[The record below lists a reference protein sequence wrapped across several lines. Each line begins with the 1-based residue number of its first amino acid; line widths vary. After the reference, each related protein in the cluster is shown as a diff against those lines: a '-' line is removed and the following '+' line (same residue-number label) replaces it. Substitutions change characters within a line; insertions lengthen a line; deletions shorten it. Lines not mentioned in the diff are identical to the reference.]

1 MPRPHTIPV
10 NAESPGVRFR
20 HQYFLKFPRWFQCAN
35 KFENWWL
42 IRLWGNYLT
51 SLSLTLMDIVIK
63 IMYVHKQRISMVTTS
78 LPSTTTTPS
87 NIISGIISFLP
98 AFLFSCLPPSFPFF
112 PLSFLLRYYLHIIT
126 FTFFKVWNLV
136 GFSIFTKLCN
146 HHHYIIPKHFHHPKK
161 ETSYPKPPKPPPSPW
176 EPLIYFLS
184 LWI

>member
-112 PLSFLLRYYLHIIT
+112 PLHLLQQLFPDGGLQPSATLRSSSASNLIKLFSQTTIIGLEN
-126 FTFFKVWNLV
+126 VL
-136 GFSIFTKLCN
+136 
-146 HHHYIIPKHFHHPKK
+146 
-161 ETSYPKPPKPPPSPW
+161 
-176 EPLIYFLS
+176 
-184 LWI
+184 